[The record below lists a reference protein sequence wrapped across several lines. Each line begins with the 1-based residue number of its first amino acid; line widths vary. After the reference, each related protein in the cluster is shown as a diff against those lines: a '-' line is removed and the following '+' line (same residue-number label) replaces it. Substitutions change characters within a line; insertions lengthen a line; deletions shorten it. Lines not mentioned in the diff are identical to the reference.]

1 MSNLGPCL
9 RRGSNNSGRNCPNC
23 CCPFEHDICL
33 MTADGNLTQA
43 AGMVWPGEQSIPRAG
58 LAGRVEHLAWTPWPL
73 HEGTAH
79 LIHRDGGGDSPHNH
93 TISQHMLTKCLL
105 CAGPRLGHRP
115 GQHGNS
121 HIPGLQSDMEGQLVQ
136 L

>member
-9 RRGSNNSGRNCPNC
+9 RGGSNNSGRNCPNY

-43 AGMVWPGEQSIPRAG
+43 AGMVWPGEQSIPWAV
-58 LAGRVEHLAWTPWPL
+58 LAGRMEHLAGTPWPL
-73 HEGTAH
+73 QDGRAH
-79 LIHRDGGGDSPHNH
+79 LIHRDGGGNSPHNLM
-93 TISQHMLTKCLL
+93 SQNMLTKCLL
-105 CAGPRLGHRP
+105 CSGPSSGHGR

-121 HIPGLQSDMEGQLVQ
+121 HIPGLQSDTEGQVVQ

>member
-73 HEGTAH
+73 QEGTAH

-93 TISQHMLTKCLL
+93 TISNFFQRLPCVVTTPLIFLL
-105 CAGPRLGHRP
+105 RYV
-115 GQHGNS
+115 GNTYEALLAEIAS
-121 HIPGLQSDMEGQLVQ
+121 LW
-136 L
+136 